1 MQTQKIGL
9 FLGPLVFFGIYFT
22 AAPEGLSASGLA
34 LLAVTFWIAIWWI
47 TEAIPIAA
55 TALLPLVLFPFTGI
69 MDIKPTA
76 IPYSDPM
83 VLLYMGG
90 FMIAVCIEKWNLHKR
105 IALKIISYLGTDLKR
120 IILGFMVAT
129 AFLSMWISNTA
140 TSLMMLPIAI
150 AVVVQVSQSN
160 DSIRT
165 SLGQSLMLGIAYSA
179 SIGGLS
185 TIIGTPTN
193 IILVGVLKNTYGIE
207 ISFGEWMLVGLPI
220 SLGLLFICWYYL
232 VNWAFVFP
240 DTLKIAGGKEEINR
254 QLDLLGPMSVQEK
267 RVLWVFVA
275 VSFSWISRS
284 FILQDWIPS
293 LDDTIIALTGVLLLF
308 VIPAGNEHKEQL
320 LDWKV
325 AEKIPWG
332 ILILF
337 GGGLALAKGFQET
350 GLANWIGEQFILL
363 QNVPF
368 WLFLFFIIAAVNFLT
383 EITSNVATASMLLPI
398 LSAVALAMG
407 VHPYGLMVAATMS
420 ASCAFML
427 PVATPPNAVVF
438 GSGYLTI
445 PVMMKTGF
453 ALNLLSILFI
463 LLLTLFYIPWAWDF
477 SLMEF
482 PLEWK

>member
-9 FLGPLVFFGIYFT
+9 ILGPLVFLGIYFL
-22 AAPEGLSASGLA
+22 AAPEGLSESGIA
-34 LLAVTFWIAIWWI
+34 LLALTFWIAIWWI

-55 TALLPLVLFPFTGI
+55 TALLPLVLFPIVGI
-69 MDIKPTA
+69 LGIKATS

-105 IALKIISYLGTDLKR
+105 IALQIISYLGTDLQK

-140 TSLMMLPIAI
+140 TSLMMLPIAV
-150 AVVVQVSQSN
+150 AVVMQISTTNESIKN
-160 DSIRT
+160 D
-165 SLGQSLMLGIAYSA
+165 LGQSLMLGIAYSA
-179 SIGGLS
+179 SIGGLA

-193 IILVGVLKNTYGIE
+193 IILTGVVKNTYGIE
-207 ISFGEWMLVGLPI
+207 ISFGEWMLIGFPI
-220 SLGLLFICWYYL
+220 SVGLLFICWYYL
-232 VNWAFVFP
+232 VNWAFSFP
-240 DTLKIAGGKEEINR
+240 KSLQIAGGKEEIKR
-254 QLDLLGPMSVQEK
+254 QLIQLGPISSQEK
-267 RVLWVFVA
+267 RVLWVFIA
-275 VSFSWISRS
+275 VSLSWISRS
-284 FILQDWIPS
+284 FLLQKYIPA
-293 LDDTIIALTGVLLLF
+293 LNDTIIALIGVLLLF
-308 VIPAGNEHKEQL
+308 VLPAGNKKKERL
-320 LDWKV
+320 LDWNV

-337 GGGLALAKGFQET
+337 GGGLALAEGFQET

-368 WLFLFFIIAAVNFLT
+368 WLFLLLIIAAVNFLT

-407 VHPYGLMVAATMS
+407 VHPFGLMIGATMA

-453 ALNLLSILFI
+453 FLNLLSIVFI
-463 LLLTLFYIPWAWDF
+463 LFLTLFYLPWIWDF
-477 SLMEF
+477 SMLIF
-482 PLEWK
+482 PEGWK